1 MEGGERER
9 EGGEAGSISERGELE
24 LKLSPAVD
32 TVSGQILFF
41 SERRQMFGYQVRNR
55 SLLLLFF
62 LTEDGK
68 WSSNQSFLR
77 RRNFLILLPCCFL
90 RGQERG
96 EIFRVHVVLATNE
109 WRNGAGF
116 CIFVEIISIFF
127 LF

>member
-1 MEGGERER
+1 MPMDRYFFSIGGTRRILEGGGWRERER

-62 LTEDGK
+62 FDRGWKMVVQPEFFEKEEFSYFVALLFFERAGK
-68 WSSNQSFLR
+68 GRDFSCTCGS
-77 RRNFLILLPCCFL
+77 CD
-90 RGQERG
+90 E
-96 EIFRVHVVLATNE
+96 
-109 WRNGAGF
+109 
-116 CIFVEIISIFF
+116 
-127 LF
+127 

>member
-1 MEGGERER
+1 MERER

-62 LTEDGK
+62 FDRGWKMVAQPEFFEKL
-68 WSSNQSFLR
+68 
-77 RRNFLILLPCCFL
+77 RNFLILLPCCFL
-90 RGQERG
+90 RGEERG

-109 WRNGAGF
+109 
-116 CIFVEIISIFF
+116 
-127 LF
+127 

>member
-1 MEGGERER
+1 MPMDRYFFSIGGTRRILEGGGWRER

-62 LTEDGK
+62 
-68 WSSNQSFLR
+68 F
-77 RRNFLILLPCCFL
+77 
-90 RGQERG
+90 
-96 EIFRVHVVLATNE
+96 
-109 WRNGAGF
+109 
-116 CIFVEIISIFF
+116 
-127 LF
+127 